1 MKQFTFDQE
10 ALAQVVE
17 RWTQLTKDEEEMPPR
32 MPLKIFTAEAMD
44 VASTIDRHFEDE
56 VVHDGIVRVGLRSAA
71 TEGGVSREVATEIRE
86 LSMAVGEVNND
97 YKKLL
102 EKMSNAIVQEG
113 EELLSELRAVLSFLL
128 ESGDNPTGAEQLQ
141 RLRDEYDDVQ
151 SHDGMA
157 IALQGYAGLAAD
169 YKEQIDRIGGL
180 TPGLI
185 DRATQLSFDLRQRS
199 GERMNG
205 NFAQEQK
212 DMMRLRNRMVSALYK
227 RMNTARRTIRFVFR
241 EHPDIVRKASSD
253 YLRSHKRVSR
263 ARTSDVSTLTGSED
277 TQEAPT
283 PEKEVG

>member
-1 MKQFTFDQE
+1 
-10 ALAQVVE
+10 
-17 RWTQLTKDEEEMPPR
+17 
-32 MPLKIFTAEAMD
+32 

-56 VVHDGIVRVGLRSAA
+56 ELQAGIVRVGLHSAA
-71 TEGGVSREVATEIRE
+71 AGGGVSREVATEIRE

-102 EKMSNAIVQEG
+102 EKMSNANVQEG

-128 ESGDNPTGAEQLQ
+128 ESGENPTGAEQLQ

-169 YKEQIDRIGGL
+169 YKEQIDRLGGI
-180 TPGLI
+180 TPDLI

-227 RMNTARRTIRFVFR
+227 RVHAARRTIRFVFR
-241 EHPDIVRKASSD
+241 DYPDIVRKASSD
-253 YLRSHKRVSR
+253 YLRSVKRNSR
-263 ARTSDVSTLTGSED
+263 GRTSDVSAITGTED
-277 TQEAPT
+277 TQEATT